1 MMICALVLGLLAVGA
16 RAQGG
21 APAAAGPYVSDPFG
35 LRRDNL
41 SGEKNAL
48 YPHLGGSLPTAP
60 APPSSPVY
68 IVRVYVCVWLCYVW
82 VSSFSPRL
90 CPCCRPPRWAA
101 LERRVRGWRRRL
113 VIDWWWW

>member
-1 MMICALVLGLLAVGA
+1 MLFAVVLGLIAVGA

-68 IVRVYVCVWLCYVW
+68 IVRVCVWLCCVG
-82 VSSFSPRL
+82 
-90 CPCCRPPRWAA
+90 CPLSLGGVPVCRPARWAA
-101 LERRVRGWRRRL
+101 LERRVRG
-113 VIDWWWW
+113 